1 MEIEGKIIFDLGVQS
16 GTSKSGNPW
25 KKKEY
30 VLETFGQYPKKVKF
44 TVFGDRSDTLVF
56 TPGDSVRISVD
67 VESRQWQDKWFTD
80 VNCYAS
86 SPITQPAAVQPG
98 QPQFA
103 PEPAAP
109 AQPFGQA
116 SATTT
121 FEPAPADESDDLPF

>member
-1 MEIEGKIIFDLGVQS
+1 MEIEGKIILDLGVQS

-30 VLETFGQYPKKVKF
+30 VLETFGQYPRKVKF

-86 SPITQPAAVQPG
+86 SPITQPIGVQPA
-98 QPQFA
+98 QAAFSQ
-103 PEPAAP
+103 AP
-109 AQPFGQA
+109 APSQPFGQPA
-116 SATTT
+116 APQT